1 MIARTLALLLSMLA
15 ASAAQAA
22 QARSTPASQLPFVLS
37 EIGPGVYA
45 AIDGSEH
52 KAGSNAGFVIG
63 DDCVLVVDA
72 FFNLDAARSLVAEIR
87 RLTTKPIRYL
97 VNTHYHVDHTGGDQA
112 LRDAGALIIAHR
124 NVRSWI
130 RPENVHLL
138 GDRITPELKARID
151 RLPLPDLVT
160 DTHLTIWL
168 GSRKVVVE
176 EVPGHTGG
184 DLAIIVPDAGVVFT
198 GDLLWRKI
206 APNLIDGS
214 VKEWL
219 ATDERLAT
227 MPRAAQIHYVPGHG
241 SVAGL
246 SDLENFRAYLIDLQR
261 LVGVGRR
268 SGLEGSSLVGSVMP
282 RLKALYPD
290 WAISDR
296 SATAEIFYMDQELS
310 GTKRRPV
317 PAAQ

>member
-1 MIARTLALLLSMLA
+1 MTRRTFALLILMLA
-15 ASAAQAA
+15 ASAAPSA
-22 QARSTPASQLPFVLS
+22 PAPSQLPFALS
-37 EIGPGVYA
+37 KLGPGVYA
-45 AIDGSEH
+45 AIDGKEH

-72 FFNLDAARSLVAEIR
+72 FFDLDAARALVAEIH

-112 LRDAGALIIAHR
+112 LRDAGAVIIAHR

-130 RPENVHLL
+130 HSENVHLL
-138 GDRITPELKARID
+138 GDRITPELKSRIEA
-151 RLPLPDLVT
+151 LPLPDVVT
-160 DTHLTIWL
+160 DTQLTIWL

-176 EVPGHTGG
+176 QVPGHTGG
-184 DLAIIVPDAGVVFT
+184 DLAILVPDAGVVFT
-198 GDLLWRKI
+198 GDLLWRKV

-214 VKEWL
+214 LKEWL
-219 ATDERLAT
+219 ATDERFAG
-227 MPRAAQIHYVPGHG
+227 MPGAAQIRYVPGHG
-241 SVAGL
+241 EVARL
-246 SDLENFRAYLIDLQR
+246 ADVENFRAYLLDLQR
-261 LVGVGRR
+261 LVADGRR
-268 SGLEGSSLVGSVMP
+268 NGLEGDALLGSVMP

-296 SATAEIFYMDQELS
+296 SAAAEIFYMDRELQ